1 MTSFSLSSLNIKIKS
16 SPVDGDVLWMQD
28 KHVSQHIWNE
38 EEDRKLYIRRAA
50 PTYQGQEEI
59 PDEIISLLR
68 QSGFYWIMKMGYLKI
83 NVILIS
89 ALIERWSLET
99 HTFHMRCEECTIIL
113 QDAFVLLG
121 LRVDVSPLIG
131 LIYVENC

>member
-1 MTSFSLSSLNIKIKS
+1 M
-16 SPVDGDVLWMQD
+16 
-28 KHVSQHIWNE
+28 
-38 EEDRKLYIRRAA
+38 R
-50 PTYQGQEEI
+50 
-59 PDEIISLLR
+59 
-68 QSGFYWIMKMGYLKI
+68 YLKI

-99 HTFHMRCEECTIIL
+99 HTFHMRCKECTIIL

-131 LIYVENC
+131 PTNLNWVDLCGELLGVRPEEY